1 MKLSSRDRAKVNG
14 ALCMIRD
21 AGHNADA
28 ITGVALSIINTGT
41 PIKLAYQRALDKFVE
56 QIPAFRAPLQRLGQL
71 VDASDIPTV
80 ASYNVALSR
89 YIETGDASDMQ
100 PIMATVTRDAA
111 VMAARTG
118 DAGFADGMGLSAPAP
133 APVADAPVQEAP
145 PARPGWGPMGFRAA
159 DVQAPAPTE

>member
-56 QIPAFRAPLQRLGQL
+56 QVPSFRAPLQRLGQL

-80 ASYNVALSR
+80 AGYNVALSR
-89 YIETGDASDMQ
+89 YIETGDAADMR

-118 DAGFADGMGLSAPAP
+118 DAGFADGMGLTDTAP
-133 APVADAPVQEAP
+133 APVAQPAPTEDA